1 MIEGIEIL
9 AQSEIIQSTSWTTIV
24 CMSGIIMLIIGFILL
39 VIGEG
44 IKYDVGIVSG
54 GFLIVLGVIVAVV
67 GIGLSET
74 YKEPTGRY
82 EYQVII
88 DENVSFTDV
97 YSNYEVVD
105 QNGLIWTIRDKEVG
119 D

>member
-1 MIEGIEIL
+1 MIEGIEVL
-9 AQSEIIQSTSWTTIV
+9 AQNDVMEPMRWIIIV
-24 CMSGIIMLIIGFILL
+24 CTSFFVLAILGFILFVVGAVL
-39 VIGEG
+39 CNSLLDIGG
-44 IKYDVGIVSG
+44 WIMCIGMIFAFVSG
-54 GFLIVLGVIVAVV
+54 LFTDIFEE
-67 GIGLSET
+67 S
-74 YKEPTGRY
+74 TGRY

-88 DENVSFTDV
+88 GENVSFTDV

>member
-1 MIEGIEIL
+1 MEGIEIL
-9 AQSEIIQSTSWTTIV
+9 AQSEIMQSASWTSIM
-24 CMSGIIMLIIGFILL
+24 CISGIIMLFIGFVLLIIG
-39 VIGEG
+39 VG
-44 IKYDVGIVSG
+44 IEYDVGIVSG
-54 GFLIVLGVIVAVV
+54 CALFVFGAIVALLSV
-67 GIGLSET
+67 GLSET

-88 DENVSFTDV
+88 GENVSFTDI